1 MSNQRTVDVSHI
13 RKEEM
18 SRKNERIFNLN
29 EYFEFI

>member
-1 MSNQRTVDVSHI
+1 MTNQRTVEVSQI

-18 SRKNERIFNLN
+18 MRKNERIFNLN